1 LALQDEIGYSQTKL
15 FKRIWKYRA
24 FYLMIAP
31 LLTYYLL
38 FHYLP
43 MVGIRI
49 AFFDFG
55 LFGIKQ
61 TPGYLF
67 GIPIKGFIGLQNFR
81 DLFADSYFW
90 VAFKNTLVIS
100 LGNLFLGMVSSLLIA
115 LLLNELT
122 SKFLR
127 KTVQTA
133 VYLPHF
139 LSWIVVGSIFTL
151 MLSPAD
157 GVVNAV
163 IKAWGGNSIHFLA
176 QEAWWQPIFLL
187 IYRWKE
193 TGWGAIVFLAALSN
207 IDLDL
212 YEAAWMDGASR
223 LRQVWHVTLPSIR
236 STILVVFILQFS
248 TIMNIFES
256 ALALQNPLVY
266 SVSDVLGTY
275 VYRVGMGQG
284 NYDYAT
290 AVGLFQSVVALIL
303 VLMANNLSQR
313 IQGERIL

>member
-1 LALQDEIGYSQTKL
+1 MPKATAAVSVRSGMVYSPNSSLAR
-15 FKRIWKYRA
+15 RIWKYKV
-24 FYLMIAP
+24 FYLMILP
-31 LLTYYLL
+31 MLVYYVL

-43 MVGIRI
+43 MIGVRI
-49 AFFDFG
+49 AFYDFG
-55 LFGIKQ
+55 LFGIK
-61 TPGYLF
+61 
-67 GIPIKGFIGLQNFR
+67 GFIGLRNFQ
-81 DLFADSYFW
+81 DLFADPYFW
-90 VAFKNTLVIS
+90 TAFRNTLVIS
-100 LGNLFLGMVSSLLIA
+100 MANLFLGMVSSLLLA

-127 KTVQTA
+127 KCIQTS

-157 GVVNAV
+157 GVVNGV
-163 IKAWGGNSIHFLA
+163 IRSLGGKPIHFLA
-176 QEAWWQPIFLL
+176 QENWWTPIFLL

-193 TGWGAIVFLAALSN
+193 TGWGAIVYLAALSN
-207 IDLDL
+207 VDLDL

-275 VYRVGMGQG
+275 VYRVGLRGG
-284 NYDYAT
+284 NYDYGT
-290 AVGLFQSVVALIL
+290 AVGLFQSIVALIL
-303 VLMANNLSQR
+303 VVMANGLSKR